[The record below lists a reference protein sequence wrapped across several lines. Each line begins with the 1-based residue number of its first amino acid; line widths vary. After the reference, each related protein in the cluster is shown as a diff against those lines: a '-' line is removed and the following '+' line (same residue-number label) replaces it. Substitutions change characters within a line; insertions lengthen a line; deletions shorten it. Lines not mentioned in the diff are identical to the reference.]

1 MQIFSRTYVSKISR
15 TRINHKTYRGVS
27 DLITALTLPRG
38 LSSRVVWYIFP
49 SNSPINEKVHSP
61 PSSHQ
66 QIYRE
71 KGREAAKYLNPIPI
85 LIAYRAKRFGR
96 FIFTFFCCIYSH
108 MSAAQWCGVCV
119 CFFLLVANNPL
130 SRFSY
135 MYPQSIYSDC
145 REARAPLVLQLLV
158 HKVLERRSLCY
169 TSVGGIDIYLHNSE
183 TPAARIY
190 WIRVVTF
197 MVAPNN
203 AFDYDIW
210 RTHKQGSIWNLS
222 ARSELCRQR
231 RSAFALLHI
240 IV

>member
-1 MQIFSRTYVSKISR
+1 MKRFILRGPRTSKYTNR
-15 TRINHKTYRGVS
+15 ARAK
-27 DLITALTLPRG
+27 
-38 LSSRVVWYIFP
+38 RVA
-49 SNSPINEKVHSP
+49 KLL
-61 PSSHQ
+61 
-66 QIYRE
+66 
-71 KGREAAKYLNPIPI
+71 KYLNPIPI

-119 CFFLLVANNPL
+119 FFYWLPTTRWAV
-130 SRFSY
+130 FS
-135 MYPQSIYSDC
+135 MYPQS
-145 REARAPLVLQLLV
+145 EARAPLVLQLLV

-231 RSAFALLHI
+231 RSASALLHI